1 MHKITLIFLC
11 LLFSACSEKKTES
24 IPDHILSKQKMA
36 EVMLDIH
43 LLEASISLN
52 VTNVDKYTIGNP
64 TPNFDV
70 LKKNNITKKQ
80 YDESFDYYTQH
91 PALLNE
97 VYQEVLNELSKM
109 QAEVM
114 NKN

>member
-1 MHKITLIFLC
+1 MQKNILIFFC
-11 LLFSACSEKKTES
+11 LLFCACSEKKTEN
-24 IPDHILSKQKMA
+24 IPDHILPIQKMA
-36 EVMLDIH
+36 AVMIDIH

-52 VTNVDKYTIGNP
+52 ATSVDKFTIGSS
-64 TPNFDV
+64 TPGFEV

-97 VYQEVLNELSKM
+97 VYQLALNDLSKM